1 MRLTTARHLIFIGF
15 RCQVSST
22 AVDEVA
28 DLARP
33 SIRTRRRAR
42 SRSRNRMK
50 NNGIEDEHEHDEGDD
65 VGTKDC

>member
-1 MRLTTARHLIFIGF
+1 MSGF
-15 RCQVSST
+15 RGQT

-42 SRSRNRMK
+42 TRSRNRMK
-50 NNGIEDEHEHDEGDD
+50 NNGIEDEHEYDEEDD
-65 VGTKDC
+65 LGTKDC